1 MNEKI
6 TVIITIT
13 VMGIAFW
20 YGLSGDDNN
29 NINQTKKVEL
39 MTIVPESARK
49 DAEKLSSDVIDTNL
63 IDAQDEISD
72 NEFDAEV
79 IEINS
84 FNKGN
89 NECDLNLV
97 QTDNMKFKDAFKY
110 YRLCNG
116 SSSDFVWQGRL
127 FITSYKDELLPNE
140 KPTNTFTDK
149 KESKEAMEI
158 TISN

>member
-1 MNEKI
+1 
-6 TVIITIT
+6 
-13 VMGIAFW
+13 
-20 YGLSGDDNN
+20 
-29 NINQTKKVEL
+29 
-39 MTIVPESARK
+39 
-49 DAEKLSSDVIDTNL
+49 AEKLSSDVIDTNL